1 MCKDEHRE
9 LIKALKDKKNLVS
22 KSAKESKKF
31 LVDLGV
37 VTEKGNLR
45 RNYRSL
51 CIPIEQV

>member
-22 KSAKESKKF
+22 KSANESKKF
-31 LVDLGV
+31 LVDLGI
-37 VTEKGNLR
+37 VTKKGNLR

>member
-22 KSAKESKKF
+22 KSAQESKKF

-37 VTEKGNLR
+37 VTKKGNLR